1 MSGACFTFP
10 ICRHGV
16 CGDTVFHF
24 YDKCIAACVWVWKTD
39 ESYSVHIDGSFPIP
53 DRGLVCESRKQ
64 VGHLAR
70 ELDSSSDSCRFL
82 SAKRESR
89 VTSWLVRA
97 RAVYVHLLGEV
108 AGHKKADNR
117 FRGTVDLIACMY

>member
-1 MSGACFTFP
+1 VVGHPSLSSAEVKNEWSYASTSPHAVMACA
-10 ICRHGV
+10 
-16 CGDTVFHF
+16 DTVFHF
-24 YDKCIAACVWVWKTD
+24 YDKCIAPCISVKKTD

-82 SAKRESR
+82 SAKREPR
-89 VTSWLVRA
+89 DVMAYKGKGGLCAFVW
-97 RAVYVHLLGEV
+97 
-108 AGHKKADNR
+108 
-117 FRGTVDLIACMY
+117 

>member
-1 MSGACFTFP
+1 VELCFNFP
-10 ICRHGV
+10 TCRHGV
-16 CGDTVFHF
+16 CRDTVFHF
-24 YDKCIAACVWVWKTD
+24 YDKCIATCILVRKTD
-39 ESYSVHIDGSFPIP
+39 ESYSAHIDGSFPIP

-82 SAKRESR
+82 SAKRESY

-97 RAVYVHLLGEV
+97 RAVYVHSFSEV
-108 AGHKKADNR
+108 AGHSKADN
-117 FRGTVDLIACMY
+117 

>member
-1 MSGACFTFP
+1 MACA
-10 ICRHGV
+10 G
-16 CGDTVFHF
+16 TVFHF
-24 YDKCIAACVWVWKTD
+24 YVKCIAKN
-39 ESYSVHIDGSFPIP
+39 ESYSAHIDGSFPIP

-82 SAKRESR
+82 SAKRESY

-97 RAVYVHLLGEV
+97 RAVYVHSFGEV
-108 AGHKKADNR
+108 AGHSKADN
-117 FRGTVDLIACMY
+117 